1 MERAYKVYF
10 PPRSAP
16 DVDKSDFLN
25 LRAVAISPERAIEV
39 VRKMLER
46 LDSSLGMNA
55 PERDTSRWYAE
66 EIEL

>member
-1 MERAYKVYF
+1 M
-10 PPRSAP
+10 
-16 DVDKSDFLN
+16 
-25 LRAVAISPERAIEV
+25 RAVAISPERAIEV